1 MMIDGFSPDDI
12 KQMKF
17 WILSDGKIG
26 HINQSIGICAA
37 LGVEP
42 EVKTLIPT
50 KGYKFWRLL
59 HPLWAVKELPKGP
72 FPDVVISAG
81 NLTKD
86 IAKYIKEQNPQ
97 TKIVQLFRPQGSLS
111 NYDVVVVP
119 RHDANRIPTSATN
132 AVFTLGACNKITP
145 ELMAEAKELWQPRF
159 GKGKFLSVLV
169 GGKSKLF
176 DFTEERAMQLA
187 KDVNAF
193 AIKHG
198 YKLLVT
204 TSRRTGD
211 KQNAILKEAFKDAA
225 YFYDGEGEN
234 PFFGLLACADMVLAT
249 ADSVNMPS
257 EAASAGK
264 PVLVWGLEHF
274 SKGKMQRYYT
284 NLFAAGY
291 AKQFKSDDDDLLS
304 APEFPLNDAA
314 RVAGFILSKIIPEK
328 LQ

>member
-1 MMIDGFSPDDI
+1 MIDGFKSEDL
-12 KQMKF
+12 QHMKF

-26 HINQSIGICAA
+26 HINQSVGVCAA
-37 LGVEP
+37 LGVKP
-42 EVKTLIPT
+42 EIKTLEPT

-59 HPLWAVKELPKGP
+59 HPLWAVKRLPEGP

-86 IAKYIKEQNPQ
+86 VAKYIKRKNPQ
-97 TKIVQLFRPQGSLS
+97 TKIVQLFRPQGSLAE
-111 NYDVVVVP
+111 YDVVAVP
-119 RHDANRIPTSATN
+119 RHNANRVPTSATN
-132 AVFTLGACNKITP
+132 VVFTLGACNKITP
-145 ELMAEAKELWQPRF
+145 ELMEEAKGLWQPRF
-159 GKGKFLSVLV
+159 GKGKFLAVLV
-169 GGKSKLF
+169 GGASRLF
-176 DFTEERAMQLA
+176 DFTAERAEKLA
-187 KDVNAF
+187 EDINAF
-193 AIKHG
+193 AAQHG

-225 YFYDGEGEN
+225 YFFDGEGEN
-234 PFFGLLACADMVLAT
+234 PFFGFLACADMVIST

-264 PVLVWGLEHF
+264 PVLVWGIDYF

-291 AKQFKSDDDDLLS
+291 AQKFVENMDVLPK
-304 APEFPLNDAA
+304 APGQPLNDAA

-328 LQ
+328 LK